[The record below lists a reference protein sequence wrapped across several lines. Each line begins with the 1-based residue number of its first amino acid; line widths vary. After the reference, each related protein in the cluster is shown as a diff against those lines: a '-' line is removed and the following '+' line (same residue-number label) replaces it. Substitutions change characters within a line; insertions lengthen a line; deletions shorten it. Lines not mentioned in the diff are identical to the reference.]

1 MPSKWRYRRV
11 WLGLLA
17 LLCAGLLV
25 DGVYDVVPH
34 GEDLLLEVGLPT
46 VLLLVCWSWVRQ
58 GPAGGRS
65 PRTAVSAA
73 SASAHRRAAIGT
85 TVYILCLAAL
95 VGVLFSALRSIDVL
109 AATLPAAIFVAW
121 GAHSLSAILA
131 KRRERRTFGFD
142 PDLYLAV
149 TRPVSE
155 GGQPPELL
163 VHHDSKQPE
172 YSGWHAYASEHEEQA
187 NDLVVWSMRDL
198 VQHSPEAAPVLRQIR
213 ATAGGDGIDPN
224 ASIDDSNT
232 SAATHAW
239 RKGVD
244 HDAGGSPPTWLR
256 FERACERR

>member
-1 MPSKWRYRRV
+1 LPSKWRYRRV

-25 DGVYDVVPH
+25 DGVYDVVAH

-46 VLLLVCWSWVRQ
+46 VLLLACWSWVRQ

-65 PRTAVSAA
+65 PRTAVAAA

-155 GGQPPELL
+155 GDQPPELL

-198 VQHSPEAAPVLRQIR
+198 VQHSPEAAPVLRQSHGR
-213 ATAGGDGIDPN
+213 WRWDRSQRVYRRLEHFGGDPRV
-224 ASIDDSNT
+224 A
-232 SAATHAW
+232 
-239 RKGVD
+239 
-244 HDAGGSPPTWLR
+244 
-256 FERACERR
+256 